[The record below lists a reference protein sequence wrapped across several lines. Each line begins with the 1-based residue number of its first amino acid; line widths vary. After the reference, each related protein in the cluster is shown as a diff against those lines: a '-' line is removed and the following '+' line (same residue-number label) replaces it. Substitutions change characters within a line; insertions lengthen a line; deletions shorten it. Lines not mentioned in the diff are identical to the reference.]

1 MAKDKK
7 KDKDGK
13 KTKKAAAV
21 SAVAAPA
28 TASKKVGKKL
38 KAASQNPLV
47 ADVIAAALVAT
58 AAALKDSNRARQLAA
73 EGGEE
78 LDRLAKGTAD
88 RGNALWLMALE
99 VGRRAVDELAK
110 PKSKSPASKKSTAK

>member
-13 KTKKAAAV
+13 KTKKSSAA

-28 TASKKVGKKL
+28 KASKKVGKKL

-110 PKSKSPASKKSTAK
+110 PKSKSPASKKSAAK